1 MSEIK
6 PWYKNYKPI
15 QEWQYLKIKIWSD
28 EDLDVEITEL
38 SFRISIEQALT
49 TVFGRIGASSYINIL
64 DWNQYEYIGIIKVK
78 QCDLTTVWSALISH
92 QFSVTN
98 KACTL
103 DVISSSANLI
113 SLAN

>member
-1 MSEIK
+1 M
-6 PWYKNYKPI
+6 
-15 QEWQYLKIKIWSD
+15 
-28 EDLDVEITEL
+28 
-38 SFRISIEQALT
+38 SIEQALT
-49 TVFGRIGASSYINIL
+49 TVFGRIGAASYINVL
-64 DWNQYEYIGIIKVK
+64 DWNQYEYVGIIKVK
-78 QCDLTTVWSALISH
+78 QWYSTPSLKSQSTLNLIFCSISLSDLTTVWSALISH